1 MNIDLVQIF
10 WLQIVIFAT
19 SPDIALSKW
28 TIKIKVFI
36 PKNVALSIKVDQR
49 PNSNVE
55 FSLLEQQRFFN
66 VFLNHKAKTFEFSNG
81 LFFMLMR
88 CLFFLFTLIDSLRL
102 LIQILLA
109 CKWNVRIRNLSSW
122 CLVCLVKPL
131 NIVML
136 IEYLLKLIK
145 WREDMNASAPI
156 QASRLEEPDVLMI
169 VRTSQ

>member
-49 PNSNVE
+49 PNSNVK

-88 CLFFLFTLIDSLRL
+88 CLFFLFTLIDSLR
-102 LIQILLA
+102 Q
-109 CKWNVRIRNLSSW
+109 
-122 CLVCLVKPL
+122 L
-131 NIVML
+131 NIALYDLVNSS
-136 IEYLLKLIK
+136 EGVNLLKDRVWLKVQNECEWDKVI
-145 WREDMNASAPI
+145 DIHCAFFT
-156 QASRLEEPDVLMI
+156 VL
-169 VRTSQ
+169 S